1 MAAYK
6 HGIYTEESPTQTPS
20 LQTIT
25 SGITVSV
32 GLSPIHLA
40 ANPVDVNR
48 PTLCYDKST
57 YVNRFGDTDDLK
69 TYTNQETAEVM
80 YDIFN
85 VTPTVFINVF
95 DPKRHKTDVTKNVT
109 LANGAATLA
118 APILIDSLVVKG
130 KQSTV
135 IEVQD
140 GDGPVDD
147 EIDDDFGVDDDLDSG
162 TTTEPVVTPTVTT
175 ETRIVDVLLVKD
187 NDYTIA
193 TDDEGNVT
201 ITVTATDKVSDG
213 KIYLTYS
220 QPDPSKVTA
229 DDIIGKAD
237 PTTGKC
243 TGIKLISEVY
253 ARTGILP
260 GSVIAPGWS
269 KYPKVAAALAAAVEL
284 INGHFRAGAP
294 VDLDTKEIGGYGDA
308 GEWKNRNGFTSKY
321 QFACY
326 PMVGLGGTLY
336 HLSTYVAAL
345 LNRLDGQND
354 EIPYNS
360 PSNKAIPIDGMYN
373 EDGSENYFG
382 LDAAND
388 LNGNGI
394 ITCINFNG
402 WKLWGNRTAVYPQSN
417 DPKDNFVAVRRM
429 FNFVN
434 NNLIINYWSQIDEP
448 TNRRLI
454 DSVINS
460 ANIWLNG
467 LTSSGALLGGRV
479 EFLDG
484 DNETMNLMDGK
495 MRFRVYFTP
504 PSPAREIVFIQEYD
518 PAYLSTLFA

>member
-1 MAAYK
+1 MTAYK
-6 HGIYTEESPTQTPS
+6 HGIYGEEASTRTPS

-25 SGITVSV
+25 TGITVSI
-32 GLSPIHLA
+32 GLSPVHLA

-57 YVNRFGDTDDLK
+57 YINRFGDTTDHK

-85 VTPTVFINVF
+85 VTPVVFVNVF
-95 DPKRHKTDVTKNVT
+95 DPKRHKTDVTENIT
-109 LANGAATLA
+109 LANGVATLV
-118 APILIDSLVVKG
+118 APVLIDSLVVKG
-130 KQSTV
+130 KQSSTV
-135 IEVQD
+135 VVQN
-140 GDGPVDD
+140 GDDPVDD
-147 EIDDDFGVDDDLDSG
+147 EIDDLNNSS
-162 TTTEPVVTPTVTT
+162 TETVVAPTATT
-175 ETRIVDVLLVKD
+175 ETKTVDVLLVKD
-187 NDYTIA
+187 EDYTVT
-193 TDDEGNVT
+193 TDDDGNVT

-220 QPDPSKVTA
+220 QPDPSKVTM
-229 DDIIGKAD
+229 DDIIGKVD

-243 TGIKLISEVY
+243 SGIKLVSEVY
-253 ARTGILP
+253 ARTGILA

-269 KYPKVAAALAAAVEL
+269 QYPKVAAALAAAVES
-284 INGHFRAGAP
+284 INGHFKAGSP
-294 VDLDTKEIGGYGDA
+294 VDLDTTQIGGYA
-308 GEWKNRNGFTSKY
+308 EAAEWKNANGYTSKY

-326 PMVGLGGTLY
+326 PMVGLSGTLY

-360 PSNKAIPIDGMYN
+360 PSNKSIQIDGMYN

-394 ITCINFNG
+394 ITCVNFNG
-402 WKLWGNRTAVYPQSN
+402 WRCWGNRTAIYPTSN
-417 DPKDNFVAVRRM
+417 DVKDNFVSERRM

-460 ANIWLNG
+460 ANMWLNG
-467 LTSSGALLGGRV
+467 LTSRGAILGGRV
-479 EFLDG
+479 EFLDN
-484 DNETMNLMDGK
+484 DNESMNLMDGK
-495 MRFRVYFTP
+495 LKFRVYYTP
-504 PSPAREIVFIQEYD
+504 VAPAREIVFVQEYD
-518 PAYLSTLFA
+518 PNYLSTLFA